1 MARWASF
8 MNYDLEYI
16 DLEEKTLQPLQNAF
30 GPKVYVS
37 GTFCKGSLRTVHA
50 FYGAGDGNRTA
61 SQIYKPHRT
70 KAIDLAV
77 LSFQGDSLNWKPDG
91 N

>member
-1 MARWASF
+1 MGIE
-8 MNYDLEYI
+8 LH
-16 DLEEKTLQPLQNAF
+16 P
-30 GPKVYVS
+30 
-37 GTFCKGSLRTVHA
+37 
-50 FYGAGDGNRTA
+50 
-61 SQIYKPHRT
+61 YKPHRT